1 MKIAEIL
8 EKLYPDPQPTLDWNT
23 PFEALIAVMLSAQC
37 TDIKVNKVT
46 AVLFKKANTPATIL
60 SIGQKR
66 LSEIIKPCGLFNA
79 KSKAIIGTCKALK
92 GNNIPNTFTE
102 LTALPGV
109 GEKTAQVI
117 LAQVFNKPAF
127 PVDTHIHR
135 IANRLGI
142 CRTKTATQTSDCL
155 KKKVPQKY
163 WHNMH
168 LQLIFHGR
176 GTCTARSPKCEE
188 CKLKEFCSYYRT
200 RTPKAY
206 TSSSSLGT
214 E

>member
-1 MKIAEIL
+1 MEVAKIL
-8 EKLYPDPQPTLDWNT
+8 EKLYPSPKPTLNWNT
-23 PFEALIAVMLSAQC
+23 PFEALIAVILSAQC

-46 AVLFKKANTPATIL
+46 KELFKIAKTPEEITRL
-60 SIGQKR
+60 GQEK
-66 LSEIIKPCGLFNA
+66 LAEIIRPCGLFNS
-79 KSKAIIGTCKALK
+79 KSKNIIAACKKLRTEE
-92 GNNIPNTFTE
+92 IPRTFTE

-117 LAQVFNKPAF
+117 LAQIWNKPAF

-135 IANRLGI
+135 IANRLGL
-142 CRTKTATQTSDCL
+142 CKTKSTTETSSCL

-176 GTCTARSPKCEE
+176 ETCTARSPKCTQ
-188 CKLKEFCSYYRT
+188 CKLKELCNYYKT
-200 RTPKAY
+200 IKK
-206 TSSSSLGT
+206 
-214 E
+214 